1 VRIRPSR
8 AHATLVATLALTT
21 LGVAEVRVAR
31 RQQPTF
37 RTGVEVVAI
46 DVNVVDS
53 QAKPVEGLKP
63 EDFTV
68 TVDHKPRT
76 IVSAQYINHGARL
89 VQTGGKT
96 GSGAAMLDALSAP
109 RPAQAG
115 RNVMIVIDTDSLEVG
130 AGQMAVREARR
141 FLDKLPAADR
151 VGVATIPRLPA
162 SLAFS
167 ADRTEARKAL
177 DKVITATADMP
188 MSDHA
193 VGMQEAYDIER
204 NDANTIV
211 SIVGRECK
219 CTYTP
224 DAAPGTSGAA
234 TGVAG
239 SASGSEASGNP
250 AACTA
255 VQIETCVVPL
265 LMHAHQLALAGHM
278 QAQRSLDALRDLG
291 QGLAQIQ
298 GPKTLVFVSGGLG
311 IPETST
317 SFDPLEPALANG
329 QVTLYTLYIERMSL
343 GQVKNPLSPSFA
355 FDDRIEMY
363 GIENVT
369 AAAGGT
375 LVHVVGKVDSA
386 FDRVATEMSGSYLL
400 GIEVEPADRDG
411 KSHDVQVKVNR
422 PGLEVRARRRYLIEP
437 EKPGA
442 RRADAAPASA
452 PLSAAARAARR
463 AERAAPVVPE
473 LEAVTPELVGLL
485 VRAGEFVL
493 DYEPRIAALACDEQY
508 DQTLSKWK
516 TGPVVVGGVS
526 QSREDWFID
535 KRRRMKSEYVLVK
548 GGGPMGWLQFRDPF
562 EVDGSALHSRTGR
575 LAKLFAETPA
585 TALQQA
591 AQIMTESA
599 RYNLGFGER
608 NMDVPTLALV
618 LLEPAN
624 RARFFFRKE
633 AEVQLEGT
641 PAWQVVYTER
651 GSPSI
656 FAGDRNTDLPL
667 EGTLWIEPG
676 QGRIL
681 RSTMRLNMEE
691 TDAEITVTYRPS
703 AELGG
708 LWVPTEM
715 RETYTSDTQKVES
728 VARYSNVRLLAR
740 K

>member
-1 VRIRPSR
+1 
-8 AHATLVATLALTT
+8 
-21 LGVAEVRVAR
+21 
-31 RQQPTF
+31 
-37 RTGVEVVAI
+37 
-46 DVNVVDS
+46 
-53 QAKPVEGLKP
+53 
-63 EDFTV
+63 
-68 TVDHKPRT
+68 
-76 IVSAQYINHGARL
+76 
-89 VQTGGKT
+89 
-96 GSGAAMLDALSAP
+96 
-109 RPAQAG
+109 
-115 RNVMIVIDTDSLEVG
+115 MIVIDTDSLEVG

-162 SLAFS
+162 SLTFS

-177 DKVITATADMP
+177 DKVITATSDMP
-188 MSDHA
+188 MSEYT

-204 NDANTIV
+204 NDLNTISSV
-211 SIVGRECK
+211 AGRECK
-219 CTYTP
+219 CTYTA
-224 DAAPGTSGAA
+224 DAVPGTSGAA

-239 SASGSEASGNP
+239 STSGSEASGNP
-250 AACTA
+250 AACTEA
-255 VQIETCVVPL
+255 QIQQCVVPL

-278 QAQRSLDALRDLG
+278 LAQRSLDALRDLG

-375 LVHVVGKVDSA
+375 LVHVVGRVDSA

-400 GIEVEPADRDG
+400 GIEVEAADRDG

-422 PGLEVRARRRYLIEP
+422 PRLEVRARRRYVIEP

-442 RRADAAPASA
+442 RRAEAAPALA

-463 AERAAPVVPE
+463 AERTAPVVPE

-562 EVDGSALHSRTGR
+562 EVDGSAVHPGTGR

-591 AQIMTESA
+591 GQIMTGSA

-624 RARFFFRKE
+624 RGRFFFRKE
-633 AEVQLEGT
+633 AEVQLDGT

-651 GSPSI
+651 GSPTI

-703 AELGG
+703 TELGG
-708 LWVPTEM
+708 LWVPAEM
-715 RETYTSDTQKVES
+715 RETYTSDTQKLES
-728 VARYSNVRLLAR
+728 VARYSNFRLLAG